1 MRLHLELAKLCK
13 GKILR
18 HRTVGH
24 KRASKRLHIYF
35 SISSRQ
41 RFVMTEERT
50 DKGRQFSE
58 LVEEKLGKSLIQIEG
73 ECEQRLGLQ
82 TDNI

>member
-1 MRLHLELAKLCK
+1 
-13 GKILR
+13 
-18 HRTVGH
+18 
-24 KRASKRLHIYF
+24 
-35 SISSRQ
+35 
-41 RFVMTEERT
+41 MTEERT